1 MILQIYVEVLLH
13 MKYCLCWNKVLLLF
27 HLQYHSTPES
37 TCPSIFTRLKDS
49 IPIRDKR
56 SSSIHLQNTT
66 IKETPINANTS
77 CVHMPRHSQA
87 QPTPSPVGVLVEG
100 QLIWSFNKYF
110 KDTEQSLQPHLASPF
125 HLNCMEKLTECH
137 KVWTLEDDLVKLRW

>member
-77 CVHMPRHSQA
+77 FCTCPDIHKHSLHLLLLEFWLKG
-87 QPTPSPVGVLVEG
+87 SLYEVLKSISRIPNNPYN
-100 QLIWSFNKYF
+100 LI
-110 KDTEQSLQPHLASPF
+110 LHLLF
-125 HLNCMEKLTECH
+125 M
-137 KVWTLEDDLVKLRW
+137 